1 MVDCYTCDFTVAC
14 ARRIKK
20 KKKIE
25 STANVTQCERLVWK
39 GTELSFS
46 KKKKVYQS
54 FFRSLPHNRCSGLI
68 PSIQKT
74 VSPLWS
80 KLTRNRTD
88 TEAWGPPG
96 SRVSSPLATGRVQ
109 RITGQRRRLLRLLL
123 RGAGRRVPAG
133 GPPRTPS
140 VCRADHSTEGTAVR
154 GSARRCPEMA
164 LSDVFFNLITFFY

>member
-1 MVDCYTCDFTVAC
+1 MSPSAKGLYEKVQSFLSA
-14 ARRIKK
+14 KK
-20 KKKIE
+20 KKE
-25 STANVTQCERLVWK
+25 
-39 GTELSFS
+39 
-46 KKKKVYQS
+46 VYQS

-109 RITGQRRRLLRLLL
+109 RITEQRRRLVRLLL

-133 GPPRTPS
+133 GPPRPPS
-140 VCRADHSTEGTAVR
+140 VCRADHSTEGTAVQ

-164 LSDVFFNLITFFY
+164 LSDVFFNLITFFYQ